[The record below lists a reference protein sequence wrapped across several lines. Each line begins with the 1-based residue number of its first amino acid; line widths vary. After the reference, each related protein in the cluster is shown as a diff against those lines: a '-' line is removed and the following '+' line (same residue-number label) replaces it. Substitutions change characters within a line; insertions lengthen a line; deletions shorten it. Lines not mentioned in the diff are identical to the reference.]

1 MKMNNLRNGWDNID
15 ELIGIPGYGITS
27 LENFIK
33 GRSVSIFEKIRNVFI
48 RDFIIKSV
56 AALFII
62 SDLIL
67 YHDNQNILI
76 LNAVL
81 LVFLMLF
88 SLVGI
93 KYYNHFK
100 LSSDPGKSSKEN
112 LTSLLIFLK
121 RKYPVYAVF
130 SSTTYM
136 FGFIPGIL
144 FYFIIAYG
152 YLKPF
157 TLMSYF
163 VYSFICLT
171 GMIFGF
177 ILDTRQARFH
187 IDHIRICLS
196 NLNDNA
202 LAIASE
208 NIESKRRMDLTII
221 ILIQTVILLSFLV
234 MIVLLKSVFT

>member
-1 MKMNNLRNGWDNID
+1 MNNLRNGWDNID
-15 ELIGIPGYGITS
+15 ELTGIPGYGITS

-56 AALFII
+56 AALFIV

-67 YHDNQNILI
+67 YHGNQNILI

-81 LVFLMLF
+81 LVFLVLF
-88 SLVGI
+88 TLVGI
-93 KYYNHFK
+93 KYYNQFK
-100 LSSDPGKSSKEN
+100 QSSDPGKSSKEN

-121 RKYPVYAVF
+121 RKYSVYAVF
-130 SSTTYM
+130 SATTYL

-144 FYFIIAYG
+144 LYFIIAYG

-157 TLMSYF
+157 TTTSYF
-163 VYSFICLT
+163 VYSFLCFI

-187 IDHIRICLS
+187 INHIRICLS
-196 NLNDNA
+196 DLNDNA

-208 NIESKRRMDLTII
+208 NIESKRKMDLTII
-221 ILIQTVILLSFLV
+221 ILIQAVILLLFLV
-234 MIVLLKSVFT
+234 MIAVLKSVFT